1 MQHSIVGSLLTSA
14 LCCWRLRLAVS
25 ESKCNMLLVQ
35 MLMKLGQPYKTVDY
49 LLALEAK

>member
-1 MQHSIVGSLLTSA
+1 
-14 LCCWRLRLAVS
+14 VS
-25 ESKCNMLLVQ
+25 ESECNMLLVQ